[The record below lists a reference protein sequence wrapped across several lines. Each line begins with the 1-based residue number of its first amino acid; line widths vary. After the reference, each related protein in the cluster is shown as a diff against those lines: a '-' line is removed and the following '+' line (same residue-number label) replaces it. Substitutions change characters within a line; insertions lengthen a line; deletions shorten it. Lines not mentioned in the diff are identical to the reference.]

1 MLIVLYPLF
10 HHLLSIAIRMQNH
23 TFFNTYMN
31 SWQCNTALGNSPQF
45 WTEAWAQQKHAAPSH
60 VNIFYPQH
68 VHVGSN
74 VQHRS
79 RSSVQS
85 AGSDSQARTSS
96 IAVFSTLVQFPKHN
110 HEISSIVCCPLY
122 CGSSSDVFAESE
134 KSEIRICQGL
144 QSSQRRSNEHPNLDQ
159 GEQQTTKQQH
169 RSVLLPCQSPQ
180 IRRRRTLTLA
190 ISAKQWS
197 QLSSSECSR
206 GVLGAFPEGVLA
218 RLCGRAGSVDDC
230 SN

>member
-1 MLIVLYPLF
+1 
-10 HHLLSIAIRMQNH
+10 MQNQ
-23 TFFNTYMN
+23 TFFNTYIN
-31 SWQCNTALGNSPQF
+31 SWLHNTVPCNLNRFWGSLMMQHHTVKYYLYTAP
-45 WTEAWAQQKHAAPSH
+45 AQQKHAAPSH

-169 RSVLLPCQSPQ
+169 RSVLLPCQ
-180 IRRRRTLTLA
+180 
-190 ISAKQWS
+190 
-197 QLSSSECSR
+197 
-206 GVLGAFPEGVLA
+206 
-218 RLCGRAGSVDDC
+218 
-230 SN
+230 